1 MAGQA
6 SPLYYK
12 YCTLRCDE
20 RILADLERVVV
31 GPCICFH
38 CSTVLYTNSPRK
50 LKHVLVCY
58 INPSWPF
65 YVCSRAGMR
74 MRSNSL
80 FLLILFLFFTHGHG
94 GVSAWP
100 RRSNSS

>member
-1 MAGQA
+1 MMAGQA

-31 GPCICFH
+31 SPCICFH
-38 CSTVLYTNSPRK
+38 CSTVLYTNSPGK

-58 INPSWPF
+58 VNPSWPF
-65 YVCSRAGMR
+65 YRCSRAGMR
-74 MRSNSL
+74 TRSNS
-80 FLLILFLFFTHGHG
+80 FGCFFLFD
-94 GVSAWP
+94 S
-100 RRSNSS
+100 